1 MNVRVLVVLAVTS
14 VLVGTV
20 QSQQAQPS
28 DRPVFR
34 SGVRLVRLDV
44 RVVDGSGA
52 PITNLRPDEIEL
64 TEGGVE
70 RPIVLFQRV
79 GSSTESFVE
88 SAPRT
93 IWSEVSTNQG
103 APQGQLFVLIFDQ
116 DHIRSGAEQPVRQ
129 AAAAFLRE
137 HVRSHDRVAIYGLPG
152 PGPTQPFTNNFL
164 VARQQLGLVRGGLE
178 RRASGAVTDMTVAE
192 AYEITRGNEQVLAK
206 FTTVITADA
215 NPTGGASGSDRVQ
228 RFAENPAVL
237 RRLIQENAQSIV
249 TRADADARRFL
260 LMLSDVLRGLRG
272 IDGRKTVLLFSEGF
286 YGANVARELEDVA
299 AAAAETYSGIYAFDL
314 NRRIDLAA
322 AESSAAADSAEIQ
335 NRIEPLGSLAAETS
349 GALIKDA
356 GTRLDSAF
364 ATLLPDDAS
373 YYLIGFEPASPD
385 VGDSPYRRVKM
396 RIARP
401 GARAISR
408 TGYAVGA
415 AAKPADRRR
424 AIDAAL
430 AAPFTQQ
437 GLKVDYT
444 TYVGQAASPGLQRVA
459 VSLVAEL
466 PVSPAGSGAGSGD
479 DDSADVVFLVRESRT
494 GRDVASGSERIA
506 LPARAEGG
514 FSTGVSHWRV
524 AFDLP
529 AGDYMMR
536 CVVREPGG
544 VVGSADRRFTVRSL
558 SGFDVAVSDLV
569 LPSPGEPFPVRTRAY
584 TEIPL
589 TGAARVYARTADKLQ
604 QVTGRL
610 ELLPIAAGENGPTTA
625 RGAAT
630 VVGPVIETSSGARR
644 DVLVSLPLDGLA
656 PGAYIARL
664 LIRSGAEVVATL
676 QRPVDVVLGTA
687 PETASPRPEQRP
699 SEVVFGQIG
708 RRLVQRLAASQ
719 RTEVRQA
726 AAHIDRRNWAAALD
740 AASAAPAA
748 DFEAACAR
756 GLADFGREQYA
767 AAATTLGAQFDAHR
781 DDAALAFVL
790 GWARRA
796 SGDGPGA
803 ISAFRS
809 AAHVEPGMVPAYL
822 ALASTYRDLGQ
833 IALAVQALEWGLREL
848 PASPELQAMLA
859 EVKK

>member
-64 TEGGVE
+64 TEGGVQ

-88 SAPRT
+88 SAQRT
-93 IWSEVSTNQG
+93 IVSEVSTNQG

-129 AAAAFLRE
+129 AAAAFLQK
-137 HVRSHDRVAIYGLPG
+137 HVRPHDRVAIYGLPG

-192 AYEITRGNEQVLAK
+192 AYEITRGNELVLAK
-206 FTTVITADA
+206 FTTVNTAEA
-215 NPTGGASGSDRVQ
+215 NPTGGASASDRVQ
-228 RFAENPAVL
+228 RFAEDRAVL

-260 LMLSDVLRGLRG
+260 LMMSDVLRGLRG

-314 NRRIDLAA
+314 NRRIDLTA
-322 AESSAAADSAEIQ
+322 AEGSAAADSAEIQ
-335 NRIEPLGSLAAETS
+335 DRIEPLGSLAAETS

-415 AAKPADRRR
+415 AARPADRRR

-430 AAPFTQQ
+430 YAPFTQQ

-444 TYVGQAASPGLQRVA
+444 TYLGQSTTAGLQRVA

-466 PVSPAGSGAGSGD
+466 PVSPAGSGAGSTG
-479 DDSADVVFLVRESRT
+479 DDSADVVFLVRDRAGSN
-494 GRDVASGSERIA
+494 VASGRERIP
-506 LPARAEGG
+506 LPPRAEGG
-514 FSTGVSHWRV
+514 FSTGAAPWRV

-529 AGDYMMR
+529 AGVYFIR

-544 VVGSADRRFTVRSL
+544 VVGSADRQFTVRSL

-610 ELLPIAAGENGPTTA
+610 ELLPIAGGENGPATA
-625 RGAAT
+625 RGTAT
-630 VVGPVIETSSGARR
+630 VVGPVIETLSGARR
-644 DVLVSLPLDGLA
+644 DVLISLPLDGLA
-656 PGAYIARL
+656 PGSYIARL
-664 LIRSGAEVVATL
+664 VVRSGAEVVATL

-687 PETASPRPEQRP
+687 PETASPQPEDSP
-699 SEVVFGQIG
+699 SEVIFGQIG

-719 RTEVRQA
+719 RTEIRQA
-726 AAHIDRRNWAAALD
+726 AAHLDRRNWAAALD

-767 AAATTLGAQFDAHR
+767 AAAITLGAQFDAHR

-833 IALAVQALEWGLREL
+833 SALAVQALEWGLREL
-848 PASPELQAMLA
+848 PASPELQSMLA
-859 EVKK
+859 EVKKG

>member
-64 TEGGVE
+64 TEGGVQ

-88 SAPRT
+88 SAQRT
-93 IWSEVSTNQG
+93 IVSEVSTNQG

-137 HVRSHDRVAIYGLPG
+137 HIRSHDRVAIYGLPG
-152 PGPTQPFTNNFL
+152 PGPTQPFTNEL

-206 FTTVITADA
+206 FMTVNTAEA

-228 RFAENPAVL
+228 RFAEDRAVL
-237 RRLIQENAQSIV
+237 RRLLQENAQSIV

-260 LMLSDVLRGLRG
+260 LMMSDVLRGLRG
-272 IDGRKTVLLFSEGF
+272 TDGRKTILLFSEGF

-299 AAAAETYSGIYAFDL
+299 AAAAETYSVIYSFDL
-314 NRRIDLAA
+314 NRRIDLAG
-322 AESSAAADSAEIQ
+322 AESSAATDSAEIQ

-356 GTRLDSAF
+356 STRLDSAF
-364 ATLLPDDAS
+364 ATLVPDDAS

-408 TGYAVGA
+408 TGYARGA
-415 AAKPADRRR
+415 APTPADRRR

-430 AAPFTQQ
+430 YAPFTQQ
-437 GLKVDYT
+437 GLKVEYT
-444 TYVGQAASPGLQRVA
+444 TYVVQSTSPGLQRVA

-466 PVSPAGSGAGSGD
+466 PISPAGSGADSRG
-479 DDSADVVFLVRESRT
+479 DDSADVVFLVRDRAGSN
-494 GRDVASGSERIA
+494 VASGRERIP
-506 LPARAEGG
+506 LPPRAEGG
-514 FSTGVSHWRV
+514 FSTGAAPWRV

-529 AGDYMMR
+529 AGVYFIR

-544 VVGSADRRFTVRSL
+544 VVGSADRQFTVRSL

-610 ELLPIAAGENGPTTA
+610 ELLPIAGGENGPATA
-625 RGAAT
+625 RGTAT
-630 VVGPVIETSSGARR
+630 VVGPVIETLSGARR
-644 DVLVSLPLDGLA
+644 DVLISLPLDGLA

-664 LIRSGAEVVATL
+664 VVRSGAEVVATL

-687 PETASPRPEQRP
+687 PETASPQPEDSP
-699 SEVVFGQIG
+699 SEVIFGQIG

-719 RTEVRQA
+719 RTEIRQA
-726 AAHIDRRNWAAALD
+726 AAHLDRRNWAAALD
-740 AASAAPAA
+740 AASAAPAG
-748 DFEAACAR
+748 DFEAASAR
-756 GLADFGREQYA
+756 GLADFGREQYK
-767 AAATTLGAQFDAHR
+767 AAATTLGAQFDTHP

-796 SGDGPGA
+796 SGDVPGA
-803 ISAFRS
+803 LGAFRN
-809 AAHVEPGMVPAYL
+809 AANLEPGMVSAYL
-822 ALASTYRDLGQ
+822 ALATTYRDLGQ
-833 IALAVQALEWGLREL
+833 SALAVQALEWGLRQL
-848 PASPELQAMLA
+848 PASRELQNMLA